1 MALKVLRDYYDQ
13 NQEGS
18 AQGASTGII
27 SLLEVCESDFTK
39 ALQELKQ
46 HEAAAQHDYDEQTKE
61 NEAAR
66 AAKQNEIKFNT
77 KEYLHMDETAK
88 ETASDLENEQAE
100 LDAVL
105 AALDKINE
113 MCIAKPEPY
122 EERKQR
128 REAEI
133 AGLKEAL
140 EILNNEAVLI
150 QKNAEHASRHARRAL
165 RGEVLEAAAVAA
177 GAKAS

>member
-27 SLLEVCESDFTK
+27 SLLEVCESDFTR

-46 HEAAAQHDYDEQTKE
+46 HEAAAQHDYDEQTQE
-61 NEAAR
+61 NEAAK
-66 AAKQNEIKFNT
+66 AAKQHEIEFNT

-88 ETASDLENEQAE
+88 ETASDLDNEQAE

-105 AALDKINE
+105 AALAKLNE

-122 EERKQR
+122 DERKKR

-140 EILNNEAVLI
+140 DILNNEAVLF
-150 QKNAEHASRHARRAL
+150 QKQTKHARLRARRSL
-165 RGEVLEAAAVAA
+165 RGEPLEAAATAA
-177 GAKAS
+177 